1 MLFGRQQT
9 ISNTGFH
16 VRMYLHCCLSQCLH
30 PLPFVVS
37 ATGGQ
42 PGRNMTKGWVFL
54 SLLLTLF
61 PASQMPPPGPT
72 AQLARTVVFIASD
85 YRNGGVMGVYRG
97 FEEAS
102 RKLGWQVR
110 LEDGRGLK
118 THQATILMQAIDA
131 QPQGIIFGG
140 FDPDDFAAQ
149 VAMAKKNRIVLLG
162 WHAAKEPGPTK
173 DLFVNVSTKPV
184 DVAKNAADFVIQDAI
199 AKQRPVG
206 VVIFNDNQYAV
217 ANAKTEAMRATIQA
231 CQAYTGCKVLS
242 VENVRISDAATA
254 MPAVVQKLA
263 AVFGA
268 AWTYSLA
275 INDVYFDEINYPL
288 MLLKRTDIRNVS
300 AGDGSIKALGRIGSG
315 VSQQVATVAEPLKM
329 QGYQLAD
336 ELNRALAGVPQSG
349 FQSHPILV
357 TTELLKATGHR
368 GVDANLGFEAAY
380 SAIWAGKQ

>member
-1 MLFGRQQT
+1 
-9 ISNTGFH
+9 
-16 VRMYLHCCLSQCLH
+16 
-30 PLPFVVS
+30 
-37 ATGGQ
+37 
-42 PGRNMTKGWVFL
+42 MTRAWVFL

-61 PASQMPPPGPT
+61 PVSAMGPSHMPPPGPV
-72 AQLARTVVFIASD
+72 AQSGRVVVFIASD

-110 LEDGRGLK
+110 LEDGRGSK
-118 THQATILMQAIDA
+118 THQATVLMQAIAA
-131 QPQGIIFGG
+131 QPQGIVFGG
-140 FDPDDFAAQ
+140 FDPDDFAESVV
-149 VAMAKKNRIVLLG
+149 VAKQHRVVLLG
-162 WHAAKEPGPTK
+162 WHAAKEAGPTK

-184 DVAKNAADFVIQDAI
+184 DVAKLAADYVIKDAF

-206 VVIFNDNQYAV
+206 VVIFNDKQYAV
-217 ANAKTEAMRATIQA
+217 ANAKTEAMKATIQA
-231 CQAYTGCKVLS
+231 CQGYAGCKVLS
-242 VENVRISDAATA
+242 VENVLISEAATA
-254 MPAVVQKLA
+254 MPAVVQKLV
-263 AVFGA
+263 AVHGA

-315 VSQQVATVAEPLKM
+315 LSQQVATVAEPLKM

-349 FQSHPILV
+349 FQSTPILV

-368 GVDANLGFEAAY
+368 GIEANLGFEAAY